1 VKGALSQSREKIK
14 DFQFCLPILPMYL
27 PLKFPNGQ
35 FPLKIPGPISQAT
48 LEQNKKNKKFTRG
61 GVYTW
66 ATSRIIREKGYQINQ
81 KRFFLVKSQLRHLIF
96 FLSEGD
102 KFFVIGFGFAWLIGP
117 GIFRGNCPFGNFK
130 GRYADRIG
138 RQD

>member
-1 VKGALSQSREKIK
+1 
-14 DFQFCLPILPMYL
+14 MYL

-66 ATSRIIREKGYQINQ
+66 VGSVFPKCKPQTGSSLFIEAIFKQE
-81 KRFFLVKSQLRHLIF
+81 LVKNKL
-96 FLSEGD
+96 
-102 KFFVIGFGFAWLIGP
+102 
-117 GIFRGNCPFGNFK
+117 
-130 GRYADRIG
+130 
-138 RQD
+138 